1 MEGPGALT
9 DAELMTALAEGDLA
23 GLRELYRRHAPWLSL
38 RLARRCPDPD
48 VVADAL
54 QDCFTAVWRDAGRWR
69 GDGELGSWLWG
80 IAVRRLVSRLR
91 TRDRQH
97 ALPTRPWTEGDDDAS
112 PVPSAEERVLLGV
125 EYGGLGAALQRLS
138 PELRAVVQATVP
150 DGLTNREAA
159 ELLGI
164 PHGTVK
170 NRLHRARAQLRA
182 ELAGGLA

>member
-1 MEGPGALT
+1 M
-9 DAELMTALAEGDLA
+9 
-23 GLRELYRRHAPWLSL
+23 
-38 RLARRCPDPD
+38 
-48 VVADAL
+48 
-54 QDCFTAVWRDAGRWR
+54 
-69 GDGELGSWLWG
+69 
-80 IAVRRLVSRLR
+80 
-91 TRDRQH
+91 
-97 ALPTRPWTEGDDDAS
+97 
-112 PVPSAEERVLLGV
+112 PSAEERVLLGV

>member
-1 MEGPGALT
+1 M
-9 DAELMTALAEGDLA
+9 
-23 GLRELYRRHAPWLSL
+23 
-38 RLARRCPDPD
+38 
-48 VVADAL
+48 
-54 QDCFTAVWRDAGRWR
+54 
-69 GDGELGSWLWG
+69 
-80 IAVRRLVSRLR
+80 
-91 TRDRQH
+91 
-97 ALPTRPWTEGDDDAS
+97 
-112 PVPSAEERVLLGV
+112 

-138 PELRAVVQATVP
+138 PELRAVVQATVL